1 LSIGTLQLSTRCS
14 SIHFVLRRSFPV
26 IVGPAGFGAGWPTLS
41 WAFAGNAR
49 QMAKKT
55 LSAPLHVDRM
65 NSLQMLCA
73 VRSIKQ

>member
-1 LSIGTLQLSTRCS
+1 LQLSTRCS

-26 IVGPAGFGAGWPTLS
+26 CVGPAGFGAGWLALS

-55 LSAPLHVDRM
+55 LSVPLHVDRM
-65 NSLQMLCA
+65 NGLPNA
-73 VRSIKQ
+73 VRGAVN